1 MPLSGYCQISGRSLE
16 LSIVALVRV
25 AVLIFPVFEKEDDHN
40 FSGTHTI
47 KVSVPADLFEFL
59 FL

>member
-47 KVSVPADLFEFL
+47 KVSVPPDLFEFL
-59 FL
+59 YS